1 MAFIKK
7 NQENG
12 VHQISDGNGE
22 QTPQKLVD
30 EQFKHIAFIMDGNG
44 RWATK
49 RGMPREYGHREG
61 VLAFK
66 KVGIYCCDIGFEAVT
81 VYAFSTENWKRPKR
95 EVNAIM
101 KLLDD
106 YLEELKR
113 DHLLYRNRFRFIGD
127 LSVLTP
133 ELQAKIKEV
142 EQLNADKKAVLNVAL
157 NYGGRADI
165 VQAVNRAIAE
175 GKIELTEQDIAD
187 RLYTAGQPDPDLVV
201 RTGGEMRISN
211 FLLWQTSYSEYYSD
225 PCYWPDFDES
235 RLDLALAEYE
245 KRTRKFGGN
254 APAPEKGDQSC

>member
-7 NQENG
+7 NQDAVVPQVSENN
-12 VHQISDGNGE
+12 VENA
-22 QTPQKLVD
+22 PQKLVD

-49 RGMPREYGHREG
+49 RGMPREYGHKEG

-142 EQLNADKKAVLNVAL
+142 EKLNADKRAVLNVAL
-157 NYGGRADI
+157 NYGGRAELVHAFNELAKQGKTDI
-165 VQAVNRAIAE
+165 
-175 GKIELTEQDIAD
+175 TEADIAD
-187 RLYTAGQPDPDLVV
+187 AVYTADCGDPDMIV
-201 RTGGEMRISN
+201 RTGGDFRISN
-211 FLLWQTSYSEYYSD
+211 FLLWQAAYAELYFTD
-225 PCYWPDFDES
+225 VLWPDFSIEHVNEAIRVFYS
-235 RLDLALAEYE
+235 R
-245 KRTRKFGGN
+245 KRRFGGV
-254 APAPEKGDQSC
+254 